1 MNPRSNRPFVP
12 ALLLS
17 LGACA
22 GVHAQSVWLPAPG
35 EFVATPAF
43 SYSTFDEFWVGDTL
57 VNPLKANGE
66 SLDQLNAFVTL
77 EYGIMDR
84 LAADATIGYTTVG
97 STATFGNDDDD
108 GLADVLLGL
117 RYRLVDETDTLP
129 VIGVRLG
136 GTIAGTY
143 EENTPF
149 APGDGANAIEGSLQL
164 GKAFGDSGFG
174 AYGDIGYRF
183 RDNDVP
189 DEFFASA
196 GLYKQ
201 FVGVFADW
209 DAITLS
215 AGYRHIESTS
225 GLDIMGPGFDPG
237 AGPASGFPAL
247 KEINQLFEGAV
258 GYTDTGG
265 RNYEFFMAMS
275 IDGRNTGD
283 KMIFG
288 FAVGLPFGGE

>member
-1 MNPRSNRPFVP
+1 MNQRLQRPFVP

-22 GVHAQSVWLPAPG
+22 GANAQSSPWLPAPG

-43 SYSTFDEFWVGDTL
+43 SYSTFDEFWVGETL
-57 VNPLKANGE
+57 VDPLKANGE

-84 LAADATIGYTTVG
+84 LAADATIGYTVVG
-97 STATFGNDDDD
+97 STDTFGNDEDD

-117 RYRLVDETDTLP
+117 RYRLMDETDTLP

-164 GKAFGDSGFG
+164 GPTGTPSRSRRATGMSN
-174 AYGDIGYRF
+174 A
-183 RDNDVP
+183 P
-189 DEFFASA
+189 AA
-196 GLYKQ
+196 
-201 FVGVFADW
+201 
-209 DAITLS
+209 
-215 AGYRHIESTS
+215 STS
-225 GLDIMGPGFDPG
+225 
-237 AGPASGFPAL
+237 AAPASIPPPARPA
-247 KEINQLFEGAV
+247 GSP
-258 GYTDTGG
+258 
-265 RNYEFFMAMS
+265 R
-275 IDGRNTGD
+275 
-283 KMIFG
+283 
-288 FAVGLPFGGE
+288 